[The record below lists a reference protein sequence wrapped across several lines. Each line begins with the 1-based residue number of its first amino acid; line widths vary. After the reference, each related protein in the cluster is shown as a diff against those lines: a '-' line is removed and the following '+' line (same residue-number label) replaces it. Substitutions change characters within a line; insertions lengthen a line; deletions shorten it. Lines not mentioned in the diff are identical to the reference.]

1 MSLELFQSIG
11 LSETKAKETLAN
23 TAVSKLLE
31 DIIIQVNIENE
42 SLNKCFFAHVGSIVS
57 R

>member
-23 TAVSKLLE
+23 AAVSKLLE
-31 DIIIQVNIENE
+31 DAIIQVRLEP
-42 SLNKCFFAHVGSIVS
+42 
-57 R
+57 

>member
-23 TAVSKLLE
+23 ASVSKLLE
-31 DIIIQVNIENE
+31 DIIIQVKLE
-42 SLNKCFFAHVGSIVS
+42 H
-57 R
+57 